1 MGFNCRSGDTLHSI
15 YMRACH
21 YVQKEEM
28 QMFCT
33 TDDEKLEQVDP
44 ADASNIPT
52 DAQGGVA
59 RLHLLWDVEQIPKLK
74 IHFLND
80 DILEDEHWKCGH
92 AGPLTVDT
100 ILAWAAVWNSHADNY
115 PQIAEG
121 LATKEK
127 AHIRVEFRS
136 MFSFYIH
143 CIVAKLFV
151 L

>member
-1 MGFNCRSGDTLHSI
+1 
-15 YMRACH
+15 
-21 YVQKEEM
+21 
-28 QMFCT
+28 MFCT

-59 RLHLLWDVEQIPKLK
+59 RRHLLWDVEQVPELK

-80 DILEDEHWKCGH
+80 EILEDEHWKCGH

-121 LATKEK
+121 LATEEK

-136 MFSFYIH
+136 TCMFRFYVH
-143 CIVAKLFV
+143 CIVALGSIAH
-151 L
+151 